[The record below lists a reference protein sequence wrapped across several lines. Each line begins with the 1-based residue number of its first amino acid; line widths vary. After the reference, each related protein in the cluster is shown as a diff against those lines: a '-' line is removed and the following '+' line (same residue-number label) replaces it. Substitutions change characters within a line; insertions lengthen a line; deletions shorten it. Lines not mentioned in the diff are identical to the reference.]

1 MKSIKYLA
9 SILTGIL
16 LILSIWMAWKASSI
30 EEDVVSSGLH
40 LVFYLQ
46 LLVSLFCVRIA
57 LSSDRKIRF
66 LTFAFALTVIILS
79 TYSWIQP
86 SELLVVGKVSLGI
99 LPILIG
105 SALILLLDNTSK
117 VSRALQVLL
126 GIIAL
131 LLSCFVFVGVSE
143 YTLYTTLLV
152 GMVIASI
159 GTVGVLIFGRPN

>member
-1 MKSIKYLA
+1 MKSIKYLV

-40 LVFYLQ
+40 LVFYLP

-79 TYSWIQP
+79 TYSWTQS

-99 LPILIG
+99 LPVLIG

-117 VSRALQVLL
+117 VSKALQVLL

-159 GTVGVLIFGRPN
+159 GTVGLLIFGRPN